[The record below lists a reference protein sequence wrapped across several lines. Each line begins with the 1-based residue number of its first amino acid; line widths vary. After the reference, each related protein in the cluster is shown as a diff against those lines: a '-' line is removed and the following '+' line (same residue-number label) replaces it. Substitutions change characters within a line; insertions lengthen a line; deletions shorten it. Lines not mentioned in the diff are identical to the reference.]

1 MPDKK
6 MFALLNELWK
16 DAHTPEFYSIA
27 VGLLLVLA
35 LSWWISSMLR
45 KEGERRDKGNRTLL
59 KMIGVGGIRRMT
71 FPFIAL
77 ILVFILRKALLAL
90 GWDGL
95 SLLYLANA
103 LLVCWALV
111 RILVYVLRCV
121 FSQGGFLNSFERWIS
136 LALWSI
142 LALHITGLAD
152 LVVKALEQVEFAAGK
167 QSLNLWMLLHGAV
180 TVGITLLIALWIGG
194 LIETW
199 LMTAQRIDG
208 NARVVVV
215 RLAKAFLSVIALLL
229 SLSLVGIDI
238 TALSVFSGALAVGL
252 GLGLQKIASNYVS
265 GFIILLDRSICL
277 GNLITLDD
285 KTTGLVTQITT
296 RYTVLNLQAGT
307 EVIIPNEYLVNNMVR
322 NLSFTDKRLRA
333 TAAVQ
338 IAYDADLEKAMALL
352 IEAATQQSRVLA
364 NPAPGVVITEL
375 AASGINLELGFWVAD
390 PELGTGGVRSEIYRT
405 ILRSFRENGID
416 IPYPTVQ
423 MLRKL

>member
-1 MPDKK
+1 M
-6 MFALLNELWK
+6 
-16 DAHTPEFYSIA
+16 
-27 VGLLLVLA
+27 
-35 LSWWISSMLR
+35 
-45 KEGERRDKGNRTLL
+45 
-59 KMIGVGGIRRMT
+59 
-71 FPFIAL
+71 
-77 ILVFILRKALLAL
+77 
-90 GWDGL
+90 
-95 SLLYLANA
+95 
-103 LLVCWALV
+103 
-111 RILVYVLRCV
+111 
-121 FSQGGFLNSFERWIS
+121 
-136 LALWSI
+136 
-142 LALHITGLAD
+142 
-152 LVVKALEQVEFAAGK
+152 
-167 QSLNLWMLLHGAV
+167 
-180 TVGITLLIALWIGG
+180 
-194 LIETW
+194 
-199 LMTAQRIDG
+199 
-208 NARVVVV
+208 
-215 RLAKAFLSVIALLL
+215 
-229 SLSLVGIDI
+229 
-238 TALSVFSGALAVGL
+238 
-252 GLGLQKIASNYVS
+252 
-265 GFIILLDRSICL
+265 LDRSICL

-364 NPAPGVVITEL
+364 NSAPGVVITEL

>member
-1 MPDKK
+1 MG
-6 MFALLNELWK
+6 EV
-16 DAHTPEFYSIA
+16 YSA
-27 VGLLLVLA
+27 PRSFLCYSFWCPGQSHERPLPPLQG
-35 LSWWISSMLR
+35 
-45 KEGERRDKGNRTLL
+45 EGRESDVCDWT
-59 KMIGVGGIRRMT
+59 
-71 FPFIAL
+71 
-77 ILVFILRKALLAL
+77 
-90 GWDGL
+90 GWG
-95 SLLYLANA
+95 AN
-103 LLVCWALV
+103 
-111 RILVYVLRCV
+111 
-121 FSQGGFLNSFERWIS
+121 
-136 LALWSI
+136 
-142 LALHITGLAD
+142 
-152 LVVKALEQVEFAAGK
+152 
-167 QSLNLWMLLHGAV
+167 
-180 TVGITLLIALWIGG
+180 GG
-194 LIETW
+194 LIDET
-199 LMTAQRIDG
+199 TARKPHPPPDLPLEGGGVDAYGIH
-208 NARVVVV
+208 A
-215 RLAKAFLSVIALLL
+215 IAL
-229 SLSLVGIDI
+229 
-238 TALSVFSGALAVGL
+238 GL